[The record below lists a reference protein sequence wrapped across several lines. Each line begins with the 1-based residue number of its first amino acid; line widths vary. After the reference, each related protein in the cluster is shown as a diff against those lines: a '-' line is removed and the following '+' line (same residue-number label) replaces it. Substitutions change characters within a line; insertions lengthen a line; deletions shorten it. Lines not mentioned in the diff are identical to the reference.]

1 MSILFSNWNEIILKW
16 KNYIQM
22 FDRIILLIYNLI
34 GGWVRDKLLDLSDK
48 EDIDLAVDNMTGK
61 EFAFSLNKW
70 SQKRGKY

>member
-1 MSILFSNWNEIILKW
+1 
-16 KNYIQM
+16 M
-22 FDRIILLIYNLI
+22 FDQIILLIYNLI